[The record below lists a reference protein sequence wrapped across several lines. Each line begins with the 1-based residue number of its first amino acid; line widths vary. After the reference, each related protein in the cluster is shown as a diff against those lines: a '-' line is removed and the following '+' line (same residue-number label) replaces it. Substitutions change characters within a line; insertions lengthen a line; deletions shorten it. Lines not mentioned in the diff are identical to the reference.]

1 MTVVGHGKVG
11 RVSRRSARFID
22 HLVPSG
28 EGLRSENMKKVIGYR
43 EGRRLRIEKFL
54 LPSDP
59 IP

>member
-28 EGLRSENMKKVIGYR
+28 EGLRSKNMKKAIGYR
-43 EGRRLRIEKFL
+43 GSGIGKEG
-54 LPSDP
+54 DCA
-59 IP
+59 